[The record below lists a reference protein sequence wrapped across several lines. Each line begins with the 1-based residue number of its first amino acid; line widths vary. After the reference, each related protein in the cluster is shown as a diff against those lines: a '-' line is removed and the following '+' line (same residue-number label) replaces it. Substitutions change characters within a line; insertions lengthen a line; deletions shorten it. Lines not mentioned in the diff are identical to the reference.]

1 MSDFPF
7 EPRTT
12 QFSKNNALCCA
23 KASALAYE
31 NGDRVGEKLKKW
43 GFEKFKFFD
52 HKGTQAF
59 IAATKELILVSFRG
73 TEPTKLQD
81 LASDADLRMTPGPG
95 GKVHSG
101 FLRALNQVMEGVHW
115 TIREYKEEYIN
126 KLETGSGQQPPSLWF
141 TGHSLGAG
149 LATLAVAKMRIENED
164 HEEPVHGLYTY
175 GSPRVGNKEFSE
187 KFNANFKNQTFRIV
201 NNNDIVTRVPIRAH
215 GYRHIGQ
222 FWYITSEGKL
232 ENDIGFWNL
241 ELDRI
246 KGRIEDIGKIGGD
259 GLKDHFMEDE
269 YIPNLTKIANSV

>member
-1 MSDFPF
+1 M
-7 EPRTT
+7 
-12 QFSKNNALCCA
+12 
-23 KASALAYE
+23 
-31 NGDRVGEKLKKW
+31 
-43 GFEKFKFFD
+43 
-52 HKGTQAF
+52 
-59 IAATKELILVSFRG
+59 
-73 TEPTKLQD
+73 
-81 LASDADLRMTPGPG
+81 
-95 GKVHSG
+95 
-101 FLRALNQVMEGVHW
+101 
-115 TIREYKEEYIN
+115 
-126 KLETGSGQQPPSLWF
+126 
-141 TGHSLGAG
+141 GAG